1 MATKKVNIDIIARD
15 KSKQALRGV
24 QGSLDKVRKSVFN
37 VRNALVG
44 LGAGL
49 AIRSLVNTGKQI
61 EGLQVR
67 LKFLFGSVEE
77 GTKAFDEMAKFAAK
91 VPFSLE
97 QIQAGSGNLAVVAK
111 DAKEL
116 AHLMKITGNV
126 AAATGLD
133 FRTTAEQIQRSLS
146 AGISAADLFRDRGVK
161 AMLGFSAGAKVSIE
175 DTAEAFD
182 RVFGDG
188 GKFGGTTDA
197 LAQTLE
203 GTMSMIGDKF
213 FQFKRD
219 ILDAGFFPELKRQFG
234 DLNKFLEENEAEI
247 KQYAILIGENLAS
260 ALQKIVKF
268 GKVAADNMKLFG
280 LALLTIVTLLSPQIG
295 VITGLATAIALLAN
309 EFNKAKL
316 AAIGINEEF
325 SKLQE
330 HQLKDKIK
338 ALNGELAKNADELHE
353 LESIGDVFIMGVNST
368 AELIK
373 NLQEENALIHQQIGI
388 AKNLIK
394 EKQNNIKVMQVEEL
408 QVTSLMEAREKA
420 LQHDMKIHKEYAH
433 FRKILANR
441 LAKEQV
447 EIDKK
452 GLDEMQSN
460 SKDALKALSGTNR
473 KAFELYKKFQIAE
486 ASINAIKGASRAMAD
501 YSFPISLAV
510 AASSM
515 AKGLA
520 LVAQIKSQSFTG
532 RQQGGSVVAGKPY
545 MVGEAGKEMFVPSTN
560 GNIVSNDQLG
570 RPVNVNFNI
579 STVDASGFNQLLTN
593 SRGVIVNMI
602 NSAVNETGRQA
613 IV

>member
-1 MATKKVNIDIIARD
+1 MATKKVNIDIVAKD
-15 KSKQALRGV
+15 KSKLALRGV
-24 QGSLDKVRKSVFN
+24 RSNLDSVKKSVFN
-37 VRNALVG
+37 LRNAFIG

-77 GTKAFDEMAKFAAK
+77 GTKAFDEMAKFASK

-97 QIQAGSGNLAVVAK
+97 EIQAGSGNLAVVAK
-111 DAKEL
+111 NAKEL

-219 ILDAGFFPELKRQFG
+219 ILDAGFFPELKKQFG
-234 DLNKFLEENEAEI
+234 DLNKFLEDNEAEI

-268 GKVAADNMKLFG
+268 GKTAADNMKLFG
-280 LALLTIVTLLSPQIG
+280 LALLGIVTLLSPQIG
-295 VITGLATAIALLAN
+295 VITALATAIALLAN

-325 SKLQE
+325 DKLQE
-330 HQLKDKIK
+330 HELKDKIK
-338 ALNGELAKNADELHE
+338 DLNKELAKNVDELQE
-353 LESIGDVFIMGVNST
+353 LELVGDVWIMGVNST

-373 NLQEENALIHQQIGI
+373 NLKEENALINQQIGI
-388 AKNLIK
+388 AKNLIR
-394 EKQNNIKVMQVEEL
+394 EKQNNIEVMQVEEL

-420 LQHDMKIHKEYAH
+420 LQHDIKIHKEYAH

-460 SKDALKALSGTNR
+460 SKDALRALSGTNR
-473 KAFELYKKFQIAE
+473 KAFELYKRFQIAE
-486 ASINAIKGASRAMAD
+486 AIKGASRAMAD
-501 YSFPISLAV
+501 YSFPLSLAV

-520 LVAQIKSQSFTG
+520 LVAQIKQQSFSG
-532 RQQGGSVVAGKPY
+532 RQQGGMVKAGQPY
-545 MVGEAGKEMFVPSTN
+545 MVGEAGREMFVPNQS
-560 GNIVSNDQLG
+560 GKIVPNHELG
-570 RPVNVNFNI
+570 QPVNVNFNI
-579 STVDASGFNQLLTN
+579 TTVDASGFNQLLNN
-593 SRGVIVNMI
+593 SRGTIVNMI
-602 NSAVNETGRQA
+602 NNAVNETGRQA